1 MTLPVTLHPA
11 EPAGSRTTW
20 PGGDVT
26 STSELQASAAEITEI
41 LHNYRVV
48 AVVGLSD
55 KPDRPSYRVA
65 QYLQEH
71 GYRIVPVNPVR
82 QEILGEKCYATLRDI
97 PFPVEIVDIFR
108 QVDAIPG
115 IVDDAIAVG
124 AKVVWMQQGLEEPHA
139 ARRAR
144 QAGLRVVMDRCVKIE
159 HGQRHL

>member
-1 MTLPVTLHPA
+1 MPA
-11 EPAGSRTTW
+11 TG
-20 PGGDVT
+20 PGGNL
-26 STSELQASAAEITEI
+26 STTVEIQASAAEITEI

-65 QYLQEH
+65 QYLKEH

-108 QVDAIPG
+108 QVDAIPK

-124 AKVVWMQQGLEEPHA
+124 AKVVWMQQGLVEPESA
-139 ARRAR
+139 AKAK
-144 QAGLRVVMDRCVKIE
+144 QAGLQVVMDRCLKIE